1 MIGRGDSPQLALDN
15 LDPQR
20 ISFAR
25 ELRSLTK
32 KDLAN
37 QIDKTPSAIS
47 QIERGLIRPDLET
60 LIRLSMALQ
69 VPTIFFMKR
78 DHNREPIQLDSC
90 HFRAKRSTTQTL
102 RRQSVRMGDVLMDF
116 IELLEQKGVIFP
128 QENITSFSHPTEELE
143 EIEEAANELRKH
155 WGMGLGPI
163 PNMIKLVECKG
174 IIVIPVYKTCNEVD
188 AFSTWRGNRPCIF
201 ISLSKL
207 LKTASRARFDI
218 GHELGHLV
226 MHEDIST
233 GDIKTERQ
241 AYRFAGAFMAPRESF
256 MAECPRRWN
265 FKIFKE
271 LKFRWKMSISALLY
285 RAKDL
290 GLLSPSTYQRAMVQ
304 MANQR
309 KDEGEEWDMEKPI
322 LLDQALELL
331 QDRVTLTELAS
342 ELTIYSSE
350 LQDLLSQC
358 VSEDLL
364 EKIDRKPA
372 DDDIGKV
379 VKLRNT

>member
-1 MIGRGDSPQLALDN
+1 MIGRGDSPQLALDR

-20 ISFAR
+20 ITFAR
-25 ELRSLTK
+25 EMRSLTK
-32 KDLAN
+32 KDLAD

-60 LIRLSMALQ
+60 LVRLSMALQ

-78 DHNREPIQLDSC
+78 DHNCKPIQLDSC

-102 RRQSVRMGDVLMDF
+102 RRQGVRVGDLLMGF
-116 IELLEQKGVIFP
+116 IELLEEKGVIFP
-128 QENITSFSHPTEELE
+128 PENIMPTSCSVETLE
-143 EIEEAANELRKH
+143 EVEEAASELRKH

-163 PNMIKLVECKG
+163 PNMVKLVESKG
-174 IIVIPVYKTCNEVD
+174 ILVLPTYKSCDDVD

-201 ISLSKL
+201 MSSSKS
-207 LKTASRARFDI
+207 ASRIRFDI

-233 GDIKTERQ
+233 GDVKTERQ

-256 MAECPRRWN
+256 LTECPRKWSFEAFR
-265 FKIFKE
+265 K

-290 GLLSPSTYQRAMVQ
+290 CLLSPSSYQRAMIQ
-304 MANQR
+304 IASYR
-309 KDEGEEWDMEKPI
+309 TDEGEEWEKEKPT

-331 QDRVTLTELAS
+331 QDQVTLTELAS
-342 ELTIYSSE
+342 ELTVYPSE
-350 LQDLLSQC
+350 LRELLSQC
-358 VSEDLL
+358 VSESLL
-364 EKIDRKPA
+364 DRVDRQPNEEDMGKI
-372 DDDIGKV
+372 
-379 VKLRNT
+379 VKLRPN